1 MGEVVGRKGLQWMW
15 RWDLTTLHLEQGV
28 QAESAGP
35 AFSFQL
41 LSPSTEIKDLS
52 LDMSASK

>member
-1 MGEVVGRKGLQWMW
+1 MDVEVGP
-15 RWDLTTLHLEQGV
+15 HYLEPGGA

-41 LSPSTEIKDLS
+41 LPLFTEIKDLS
-52 LDMSASK
+52 LDMSVRR